1 MGAEFWDDLGRKL
14 SGAADAVGKK
24 TGEATELA
32 RLKNQ
37 DRKSVV

>member
-24 TGEATELA
+24 TVELNELS

-37 DRKSVV
+37 NYLL